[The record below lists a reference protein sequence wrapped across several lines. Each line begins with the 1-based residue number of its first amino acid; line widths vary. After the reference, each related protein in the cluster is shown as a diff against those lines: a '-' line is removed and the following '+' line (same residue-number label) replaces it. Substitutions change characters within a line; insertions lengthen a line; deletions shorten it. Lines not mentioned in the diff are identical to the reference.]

1 MTRIFN
7 QDFNRQNQMF
17 LFTDINWHLSRL
29 LTDCVEQGSLPITF
43 HAIVTLDGQVLLIRR
58 EYSFIEY
65 FPIPQNQN
73 LESHY
78 KYICLHSACVFCKG
92 NDIVSNI

>member
-43 HAIVTLDGQVLLIRR
+43 HAIVTLDG
-58 EYSFIEY
+58 
-65 FPIPQNQN
+65 
-73 LESHY
+73 
-78 KYICLHSACVFCKG
+78 
-92 NDIVSNI
+92 